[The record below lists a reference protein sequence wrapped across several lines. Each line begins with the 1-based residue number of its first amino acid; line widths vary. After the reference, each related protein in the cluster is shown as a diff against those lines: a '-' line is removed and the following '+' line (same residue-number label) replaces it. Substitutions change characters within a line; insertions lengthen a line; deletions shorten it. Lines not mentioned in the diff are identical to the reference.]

1 MDADV
6 LVQVML
12 TRGGRLISSEMFTL
26 SRAADDEP
34 GEVLTRFM
42 TQYYSAENPPA
53 PEVLV
58 SAPLPESAV
67 LEELLGEIIHRR
79 VRISC
84 PQRGDKAKLVQMARK
99 NLRDEAAK
107 IEKKRAR
114 SRERT
119 IGALEELQA
128 VLGLPRAAPA
138 HRGLRYFEHAGR
150 SVRGERGRDDR
161 RRERA
166 QGVPALSHP
175 RHRGAERL

>member
-58 SAPLPESAV
+58 SA
-67 LEELLGEIIHRR
+67 
-79 VRISC
+79 
-84 PQRGDKAKLVQMARK
+84 
-99 NLRDEAAK
+99 AA
-107 IEKKRAR
+107 A
-114 SRERT
+114 
-119 IGALEELQA
+119 
-128 VLGLPRAAPA
+128 
-138 HRGLRYFEHAGR
+138 
-150 SVRGERGRDDR
+150 GERGAGGSCWARSFTGACASAAAAR
-161 RRERA
+161 RQGEAGADGA
-166 QGVPALSHP
+166 Q
-175 RHRGAERL
+175 